1 MKGLGLGGGIIT
13 KRIQRTTR
21 AIAIACCVLFSLM
34 PLASAAE
41 TPNLVNTVNKDN
53 IVNAASNNSSTGET
67 TLLSEK
73 QKAKLQKWLQ
83 EKNLTNVTDLKLG
96 STGDQVKILQTW
108 LKENNFYT
116 GEIDGNFSSDTEA
129 AVKTFQKEV
138 GLKEDGQIGE
148 YTLFSME
155 QWDAYAA
162 NITNTDSTSL
172 NSSSSSDEV
181 YSSLSKNSKSQTT
194 TKKSTTTKTSTKK
207 YYSSTRYSGY
217 TNGLDCWG
225 MSALISSKLKSQGY
239 TVRTIQYTT
248 SLSSRHRSVQVWN
261 GNSWV
266 NYDYKGNGYSKIYY
280 ATSNSKNGVVVG

>member
-1 MKGLGLGGGIIT
+1 
-13 KRIQRTTR
+13 
-21 AIAIACCVLFSLM
+21 M

-41 TPNLVNTVNKDN
+41 TPNLVNTSNKDN

-162 NITNTDSTSL
+162 NITNTDSTSS